1 MPSYNDQ
8 LEEVILER
16 NAFEKEVIELK
27 KIIEMLKDSRIGLVE
42 IALRQGRTSTV
53 EGILKELGKN
63 G

>member
-8 LEEVILER
+8 LEEVILAR

-27 KIIEMLKDSRIGLVE
+27 QIIEMLKDSRIGLVE

-53 EGILKELGKN
+53 EGILKELGNN